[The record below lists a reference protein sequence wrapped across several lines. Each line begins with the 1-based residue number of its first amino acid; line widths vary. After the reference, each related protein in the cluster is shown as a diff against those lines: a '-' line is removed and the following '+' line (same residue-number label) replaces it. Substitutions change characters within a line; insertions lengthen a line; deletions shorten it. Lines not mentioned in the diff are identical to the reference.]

1 MSTAP
6 STPLVDA
13 AAERSALVSLAL
25 ETATAAHA
33 GQVRNGSGG
42 LPYIEHPKAVAERL
56 GAAGYGDEVLAAG
69 LLHDAVEDSEL
80 TVEDLRERI
89 GEPVASLVAALSDD
103 ESIESYR
110 ERKREHRRRIEAVDG
125 DALAIYAADKLTNSA
140 TLAAALAREGGSVAE
155 EFKVPLETK
164 LEIWEADAA
173 LLARLDPELPFLA
186 ELDEAL
192 SRLREGLRVA
202 GPPRGT

>member
-6 STPLVDA
+6 RTPLLDA
-13 AAERSALVSLAL
+13 AAERSPLVRLAL

-56 GAAGYGDEVLAAG
+56 AAAGYGDEVLAGG
-69 LLHDAVEDSEL
+69 LLHDTVEDSEL

-89 GEPVASLVAALSDD
+89 GEPVASLVDALSDD

-110 ERKREHRRRIEAVDG
+110 ERKREHRQRIEAVDG
-125 DALAIYAADKLTNSA
+125 DALAIYAADKLTNST
-140 TLAAALAREGGSVAE
+140 TLGEALAREGTSVAD
-155 EFKVPLETK
+155 EFKVPLGLK
-164 LEIWEADAA
+164 LEVWEADAELLRRLVPGLVFIEPLEAA
-173 LLARLDPELPFLA
+173 LN
-186 ELDEAL
+186 
-192 SRLREGLRVA
+192 RLREGLLVA
-202 GPPRGT
+202 DPPARG